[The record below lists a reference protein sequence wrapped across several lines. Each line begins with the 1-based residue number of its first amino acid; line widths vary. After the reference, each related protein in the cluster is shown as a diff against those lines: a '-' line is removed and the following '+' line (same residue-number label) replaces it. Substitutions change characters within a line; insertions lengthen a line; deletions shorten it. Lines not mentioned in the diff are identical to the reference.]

1 MLDHMS
7 KEISRKIIIGS
18 VIAIISGSVIGAL
31 VYFSFQKENLPLA
44 VEEAMNYI
52 TGVRKGEGETVSLI
66 SWEKGNGFYKLNF
79 KIGEREYQSFVSED
93 GKYLFPYAIDLIPE
107 IAKKES
113 QISLSQIEKRDRPD
127 VKLFVMSYCPYGLQ
141 IEKAYLSIYALL
153 KEKADFGIYFV
164 DYIMHGKK
172 ELEENLRQY
181 CIQKEE
187 KEKYS
192 NYLSCFIKEG
202 SYEKEN
208 IFERCLAKA
217 KIDEEKLENCLL
229 ETDREYKISTLY
241 QDKSSW
247 LNGRYPKFNVQSD
260 LNEKYGVKGSPT
272 LVINDSV
279 IVQNRQYCPQEN
291 IKCVVVSDFD
301 RSPEKFKE
309 VICQSFLDFPVEC
322 TQTLSKEV
330 FSPGFGLNRL

>member
-1 MLDHMS
+1 VAV
-7 KEISRKIIIGS
+7 IIVAT
-18 VIAIISGSVIGAL
+18 VIAGAL
-31 VYFSFQKENLPLA
+31 IYFSSQKEGLPLA
-44 VEEAMNYI
+44 VEKAMDYI
-52 TGVRKGEGETVSLI
+52 TEAGKREGETVSLI

-79 KIGEREYQSFVSED
+79 KIGKKEYQSFVSED
-93 GKYLFPYAIDLIPE
+93 GKYLFPYAIDLISE
-107 IAKKES
+107 IAKEES
-113 QISLSQIEKRDRPD
+113 QTSVSQIEKRDRPE

-141 IEKAYLSIYALL
+141 MEKAYLPVHALL
-153 KEKADFGIYFV
+153 KGKVDFGIYFV

-187 KEKYS
+187 KQKYD

-202 SYEKEN
+202 SYEKAN
-208 IFERCLAKA
+208 IFEKCLAKA

-229 ETDREYKISTLY
+229 ETDREYKISSLY

-279 IVQNRQYCPQEN
+279 IVQNPQYCPQGN
-291 IKCVVVSDFD
+291 IKCLVVSDFD

-309 VICQSFLDFPVEC
+309 VICQSFQSSPAEC

-330 FSPGFGLNRL
+330 FSPGFGFKTGSNSSGQCE